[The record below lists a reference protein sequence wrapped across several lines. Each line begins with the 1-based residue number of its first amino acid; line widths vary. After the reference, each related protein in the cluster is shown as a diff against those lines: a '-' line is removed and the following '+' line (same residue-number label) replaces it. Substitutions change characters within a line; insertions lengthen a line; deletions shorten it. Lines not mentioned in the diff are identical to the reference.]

1 MSAFI
6 CAYHVPHLGLS
17 LGIVAFGSQF
27 VVRMDLNG
35 KVAFRV
41 NELDEEREFV
51 ARIGLDFFAY
61 ELAFELFYQFGDG
74 LALEFSVGNDGF
86 MALYA
91 GEFPAFADIVLICN
105 DFLIWGDFLAA
116 PYHGLQYWSE
126 F

>member
-1 MSAFI
+1 M
-6 CAYHVPHLGLS
+6 
-17 LGIVAFGSQF
+17 AFGSQF
-27 VVRMDLNG
+27 VVRVNLDG
-35 KVAFRV
+35 EVAFRV
-41 NELDEEREFV
+41 NELDEERELI
-51 ARIGLDFFAY
+51 ACIGIDFLSY
-61 ELAFELFYQFGDG
+61 ELAFELLYQFGNG

-105 DFLIWGDFLAA
+105 DFLIWGDFLAT

>member
-1 MSAFI
+1 MA
-6 CAYHVPHLGLS
+6 LR
-17 LGIVAFGSQF
+17 SQF

-41 NELDEEREFV
+41 NELDEERELI
-51 ARIGLDFFAY
+51 ARIGIDFLSY

-74 LALEFSVGNDGF
+74 LAFEFSVGNDGF